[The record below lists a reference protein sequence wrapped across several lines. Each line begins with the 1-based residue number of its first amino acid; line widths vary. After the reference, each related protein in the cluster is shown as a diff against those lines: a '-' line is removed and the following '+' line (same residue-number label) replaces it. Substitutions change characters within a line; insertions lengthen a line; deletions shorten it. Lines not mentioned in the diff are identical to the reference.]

1 MRGWPIYPACDL
13 TMFSVLSCPV
23 KTLKFTGKEAFSGK
37 PLGCCFDNSPWKAGK
52 FESGGD
58 KAQRA
63 SPGWAGEQCP
73 CFLVWVQADSGLR
86 LWDVPIPPLEAQC
99 LQPEARPPGKHV
111 GKARLQLQAYSSS

>member
-1 MRGWPIYPACDL
+1 
-13 TMFSVLSCPV
+13 MFSVLSCPV

-86 LWDVPIPPLEAQC
+86 LWDVPIPLLEAQC